1 MSELTEP
8 DAEPELPELDPS
20 EELRL
25 SALLQHAFRP
35 SEIDPA
41 RHERLLLAALE
52 DPFADASPEELVESE
67 RLRQALDGQG
77 EHQDLRLARAL
88 SAAFTPSGVT
98 KRVAPSLERPL
109 PEPKPLPI
117 VAPRRSGQV
126 IFYRFA
132 AVATALAVAA
142 AVLLQ
147 LTPELRTGS
156 APAPDLAT
164 LALAQSRSTAA
175 FFRADAAS
183 APSERIDRIA
193 SVRSRELRDNRYALW
208 GVR

>member
-1 MSELTEP
+1 MSKLSEP
-8 DAEPELPELDPS
+8 DSEPILPELDAS

-25 SALLQHAFRP
+25 GALLVHAYRP
-35 SEIDPA
+35 SDIDPA
-41 RHERLLLAALE
+41 RHEVLLVAALE
-52 DPFADASPEELVESE
+52 DPFAEPSPEELAESE
-67 RLRQALDGQG
+67 RLRQALEGHGD
-77 EHQDLRLARAL
+77 HRDAHLARAL
-88 SAAFTPSGVT
+88 SAAFSPSF
-98 KRVAPSLERPL
+98 APPQLQPKAL
-109 PEPKPLPI
+109 PSIP
-117 VAPRRSGQV
+117 ARRSSQV

-132 AVATALAVAA
+132 AVTTALAIAA

-147 LTPELRTGS
+147 LTARQRSSS
-156 APAPDLAT
+156 ASAPDLAT

-175 FFRADAAS
+175 FFRADTES

>member
-1 MSELTEP
+1 MSKLTEL
-8 DAEPELPELDPS
+8 DSEPVLPELEAS

-25 SALLQHAFRP
+25 GALLRHAFRP
-35 SEIDPA
+35 TEIDPA
-41 RHERLLLAALE
+41 RHEVLLLAALE
-52 DPFADASPEELVESE
+52 DPFAEASPEELAESE

-77 EHQDLRLARAL
+77 DHRDAQLARAL
-88 SAAFTPSGVT
+88 SAAFSPSF
-98 KRVAPSLERPL
+98 APPL
-109 PEPKPLPI
+109 VEPKSLPS
-117 VAPRRSGQV
+117 APPRRSAQV

-132 AVATALAVAA
+132 AVASALAVAA

-147 LTPELRTGS
+147 LTLASRQRANS

-175 FFRADAAS
+175 FFRADTES

-193 SVRSRELRDNRYALW
+193 SARSRELRDNRYALW

>member
-1 MSELTEP
+1 MSELTER
-8 DAEPELPELDPS
+8 ESELQLPELDPA
-20 EELRL
+20 EERRL
-25 SALLQHAFRP
+25 TELLCHAFRP

-52 DPFADASPEELVESE
+52 DPFAEPSPDELIESE

-77 EHQDLRLARAL
+77 DHQDLRLARAL
-88 SAAFTPSGVT
+88 SAAF
-98 KRVAPSLERPL
+98 APNLAPPARDPAL
-109 PEPKPLPI
+109 TTAAIPVKPKP
-117 VAPRRSGQV
+117 SGQV

-132 AVATALAVAA
+132 AVTTALAVAA

-147 LTPELRTGS
+147 LTPESRKS
-156 APAPDLAT
+156 AAPEADLAT
-164 LALAQSRSTAA
+164 LALAQSRSTAT
-175 FFRADAAS
+175 FFRPDAAG

>member
-1 MSELTEP
+1 MSELTERASEP
-8 DAEPELPELDPS
+8 DLPELDAT
-20 EELRL
+20 EEARLRE
-25 SALLQHAFRP
+25 LLRHAFRP

-52 DPFADASPEELVESE
+52 DPFAEASPEELVESE
-67 RLRQALDGQG
+67 RLRQALDGHG
-77 EHQDLRLARAL
+77 DHQDLRLARAL
-88 SAAFTPSGVT
+88 SAAF
-98 KRVAPSLERPL
+98 APTLDQPL
-109 PEPKPLPI
+109 RAPQLAAKP
-117 VAPRRSGQV
+117 AAKRSGQV

-132 AVATALAVAA
+132 AVASALAVAA
-142 AVLLQ
+142 AVLLR
-147 LTPELRTGS
+147 LSPELRKSS

-164 LALAQSRSTAA
+164 LALAQSRSTAV
-175 FFRADAAS
+175 FFRADSAG